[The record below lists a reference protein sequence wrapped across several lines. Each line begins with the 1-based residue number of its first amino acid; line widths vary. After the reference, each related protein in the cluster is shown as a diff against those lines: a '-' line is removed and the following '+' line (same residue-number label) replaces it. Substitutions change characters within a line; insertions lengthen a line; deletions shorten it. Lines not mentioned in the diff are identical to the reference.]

1 MKRSANKENTIKTT
15 EYTPIVDMVGIWA
28 NISNKKVIRSIVL
41 PIPTGVPTSIKDR
54 SMQSSFD
61 IYACEFL

>member
-1 MKRSANKENTIKTT
+1 MKRSANKENMIKTT

-61 IYACEFL
+61 TCACEFL